1 MKFFNYKSLSLLF
14 CLTVIFSN
22 CSNSGSKA
30 STEKADVSTK
40 QVAEPMKI
48 DVSPENIALAEKV
61 NANPEHIALTEK
73 ILLYFQQE
81 QFDKIAF
88 YFDDI
93 VKTQIKDGQ
102 LSGVWERMNTQIGKY
117 SKSEFSKAENL
128 NDIGDRIVYKCYF
141 DSYEMNFELVINKE
155 NRIAGIFFKPV

>member
-61 NANPEHIALTEK
+61 NAKPEHIALIEK
-73 ILLYFQQE
+73 VLLHFQQE
-81 QFDKIAF
+81 QFDKISF
-88 YFDDI
+88 YYDDT
-93 VKTQIKDGQ
+93 VKEQIKDGQ
-102 LSGVWERMNTQIGKY
+102 LAGVWERMNTQIGKY
-117 SKSEFSKAENL
+117 TKSEFSKTENL
-128 NDIGDRIVYKCYF
+128 NDIGDRIVYKCHF
-141 DSYEMNFELVINKE
+141 GEYEMFFELVINKE
-155 NRIAGIFFKPV
+155 NRIAGIFFNPR